1 MTRRQLYLLLGTVS
15 LVLCIV
21 CLILFLP
28 DRGPQK
34 PLVVRQATTQ
44 VAERGSVRT
53 EAYESP
59 IDFQALQELNED
71 IYAWLYIP
79 GSEINHPVLQS
90 SNGDYDYYLT
100 HTVDR
105 IEDENGC
112 LFTEY
117 QYNGKDFTDPVTVI
131 YGHQMRGESYFGKL
145 QQYYSDAKTF
155 KKYKKV
161 EIYLPDRTLKYEV
174 FAALPYSN
182 RHILSFYNKF
192 KYYSSLSSFL
202 DTVYNAR
209 DFGVNIDQSVEIGE
223 NDRILIL
230 STCLKGDNTRR
241 FLVLA
246 RLVGEIK
253 Y

>member
-131 YGHQMRGESYFGKL
+131 YGHRRRSGDMFGQLQKIYSESGALETYREVIVYTPEKEL
-145 QQYYSDAKTF
+145 
-155 KKYKKV
+155 
-161 EIYLPDRTLKYEV
+161 RYEV
-174 FAALPYSN
+174 FGASEYTKLHIPYVYS
-182 RHILSFYNKF
+182 HFADPDSIPSFVQELRSYHTMNHQF
-192 KYYSSLSSFL
+192 
-202 DTVYNAR
+202 D
-209 DFGVNIDQSVEIGE
+209 DSVQVSGD
-223 NDRILIL
+223 DRILIL
-230 STCLKGDNTRR
+230 STCLSQNQDQR

-246 RLVGEIK
+246 KLVEEIG
-253 Y
+253 